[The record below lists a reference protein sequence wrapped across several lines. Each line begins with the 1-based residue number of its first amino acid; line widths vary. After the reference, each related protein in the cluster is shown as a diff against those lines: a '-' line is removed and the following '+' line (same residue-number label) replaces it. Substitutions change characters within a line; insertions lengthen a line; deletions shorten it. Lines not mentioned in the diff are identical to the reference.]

1 MIVSSDVVMHYTP
14 ELETKET
21 LKRERTRILQRTVVS
36 SYRSIDYNDITDI
49 QPMKRGGFGEIHT
62 GEWSRLRVVLKR
74 ALVEHNEG
82 VEQFE
87 QEVGCV
93 VRVASIVTRVHAAY
107 STVEYFSFDSS
118 RF

>member
-1 MIVSSDVVMHYTP
+1 MIVSNDGVMHYTP

-36 SYRSIDYNDITDI
+36 SYRTINYNDITEI

-87 QEVGCV
+87 QEVCYDV
-93 VRVASIVTRVHAAY
+93 KNC
-107 STVEYFSFDSS
+107 
-118 RF
+118 